1 MGITANLFVNQ
12 KGSTTALKQ
21 PKEVGY
27 YSRTQQEEYLLN
39 DDVNLRYYYLPD
51 SDLDKGVDLS
61 AGVNKFRD
69 VAAGFQDRCS
79 LRGLLE
85 SVMDAEKKKNKKTVA
100 DIITFRGIMSKLI
113 RTSMEPPTFNHVD
126 LRIVSFDGQ
135 LFIKDVS
142 DNNNKKTGEK
152 PSTGNTNRQ
161 QLDTYSGYKFEGVST
176 LSQPLPFVE
185 RVVVEKRPKKILNN
199 GDEYITVVRTGVSN
213 CKMILGAEVD
223 CIYDFKE
230 EGKDNLKHYTE
241 LKCSKQISTT
251 ADVARFEKKLFR
263 AWLQCFLVGVPRI
276 IYGFRDD
283 RYMLKTIEE
292 FSTEEVPVIL
302 KANNPQLGQACLD
315 SIKWYGLFAE
325 WLLKIIPRDEENVD
339 NIRAF
344 SLVFENNHL
353 RLAEI
358 EESHPEYEQL
368 VNGDTILSTEFRDW
382 RKSLH
387 QAESS

>member
-12 KGSTTALKQ
+12 KGNTTALKQ

-27 YSRTQQEEYLLN
+27 YSRTQQEEYLIN

-51 SDLDKGVDLS
+51 SDLEKGVDLS

-69 VAAGFQDRCS
+69 VPFKDRCS
-79 LRGLLE
+79 LRGLLQT
-85 SVMDAEKKKNKKTVA
+85 VMDGEKKKNKKTAA

-113 RTSMEPPTFNHVD
+113 RSSMEPPTFNNVN

-142 DNNNKKTGEK
+142 DTVAKTDNNNNSK
-152 PSTGNTNRQ
+152 PMGNRQ
-161 QLDTYSGYKFEGVST
+161 QLDTYSGYKFEGIST

-185 RVVVEKRPKKILNN
+185 RTIVEKRPKKILNN
-199 GDEYITVVRTGVSN
+199 GDEYITVVRTGVGN
-213 CKMILGAEVD
+213 CRMVLGAEVD
-223 CIYDFKE
+223 CIFDFKE
-230 EGKDNLKHYTE
+230 ENKDNLKHYTE

-251 ADVARFEKKLFR
+251 ADVSRFEKKLFR
-263 AWLQCFLVGVPRI
+263 AWLQCFLVGIPRI

-283 RYMLKTIEE
+283 RYMLKTVEE

-302 KANNPQLGQACLD
+302 KANNPQLGQSCLD
-315 SIKWYGLFAE
+315 SIKWYGLFSE
-325 WLLKIIPRDEENVD
+325 WLLKIIPRDDEDID

-358 EESHPEYEQL
+358 EETHAEYDSL
-368 VNGDTILSTEFRDW
+368 VNGDGILTQEFKDW
-382 RKSLH
+382 RKSLRSA
-387 QAESS
+387 Q